1 MKSIKSIAIAVS
13 SLFVLPAGMVQA
25 ASAAPSP
32 SPKQTGLAIMRLYQS
47 NYSAH
52 APKMGGEIW
61 LSLRQDFRLSE
72 VNANLVRNHESRFV
86 ANRSY
91 FNRTLARSV
100 PYMYHIVNEVQRRGM
115 PAEIALLPF
124 IESAYVTKA
133 RSHVGASGLWQ
144 FMPATGRH
152 YGLEQTPM
160 YDGRHDISASTNAA
174 LNYLQYLHGLFGDWT
189 LALAA
194 YNWGEGNVSRAIR
207 RAQAAGLA
215 PTYENLN
222 MPAETR
228 NYVPKLLAV
237 RNLVNNP
244 HMFGLQ
250 LPSIKHE
257 PYFRAVTVSAP
268 LDIMAAAHLANISE
282 SEFLA
287 LNPAFKTPVFIPKE
301 NRQMLLPV
309 QAANT
314 FEANYRESDPKT
326 LLSWDVFTPTQ
337 RISVADLASQTGSS
351 PAEFRRLNGISGNYV
366 NAGRTVLVNR
376 NTMQGIGNVNAFVK
390 ADFDPVP
397 DTFVEQAPV
406 LAPPVAAAHTPRPSL
421 AANTFAAPPQAADVV
436 IVTPP
441 LNLTPPAPE
450 TPPPNTAAAE
460 KQPAPLPT
468 TQTASTETADT
479 PTEHISAPAPAE
491 EPPIRIAQA
500 DTETAAKTPEPA
512 ESAPKVQAALEEP
525 AADKA
530 PETPNVAANQ
540 TDSSVQDDDD
550 ELWVVAQAAQAKM
563 QAAETVRATVAQSDA
578 ASTHERTA
586 TETRRRTANTA
597 AAPKPAPQERVRTA
611 EKPAAERTRMAE
623 KPAAERN
630 RPAPAQ
636 TYKVEQGDTVYSIAK
651 RYNISTDELIAANQI
666 RNNRLSVGQTLKVSG
681 NAAANVQAARN
692 GNAPRGNSAAK
703 PAEQNA
709 RHGNQRD
716 AKPNA
721 QPAHNGRAEK
731 PDTPTA
737 RNNSRTEKAGV
748 PAARNGSQRNQQT
761 EKHHAPNTRNT
772 DRQAEKPNA
781 QPARSNQRGNNTQ
794 SKPAQPAKRR

>member
-1 MKSIKSIAIAVS
+1 MRRCYQPKTKNMSSIKTLAVAITGLSV
-13 SLFVLPAGMVQA
+13 F
-25 ASAAPSP
+25 SAAHGQSYQNNHY
-32 SPKQTGLAIMRLYQS
+32 SKSQIGMALMRA
-47 NYSAH
+47 NTV
-52 APKMGGEIW
+52 
-61 LSLRQDFRLSE
+61 SLDHGKIKHGHNSVWAYLRSDFRMAE
-72 VNANLVRNHESRFV
+72 VNPELVRRHESKY
-86 ANRSY
+86 ASSAAY
-91 FNRTLARSV
+91 FNRTIERSR
-100 PYMYHIVNEVQRRGM
+100 PYMYHISREVAKRNM

-124 IESAYVTKA
+124 IESAFVTKA
-133 RSHVGASGLWQ
+133 KSGVGASGLWQ

-152 YGLEQTPM
+152 YGLEQTPL
-160 YDGRHDISASTNAA
+160 YDGRHDVYAATDAA
-174 LNYLQYLHGLFGDWT
+174 LNYLEYLHGLFGDWS

-406 LAPPVAAAHTPRPSL
+406 LTPPVATAHTPRPSL

-441 LNLTPPAPE
+441 LTLTPPAPE
-450 TPPPNTAAAE
+450 TPPQNTAVAE
-460 KQPAPLPT
+460 KQPAP
-468 TQTASTETADT
+468 
-479 PTEHISAPAPAE
+479 
-491 EPPIRIAQA
+491 
-500 DTETAAKTPEPA
+500 
-512 ESAPKVQAALEEP
+512 
-525 AADKA
+525 
-530 PETPNVAANQ
+530 
-540 TDSSVQDDDD
+540 
-550 ELWVVAQAAQAKM
+550 
-563 QAAETVRATVAQSDA
+563 
-578 ASTHERTA
+578 
-586 TETRRRTANTA
+586 
-597 AAPKPAPQERVRTA
+597 
-611 EKPAAERTRMAE
+611 
-623 KPAAERN
+623 
-630 RPAPAQ
+630 
-636 TYKVEQGDTVYSIAK
+636 YS
-651 RYNISTDELIAANQI
+651 E
-666 RNNRLSVGQTLKVSG
+666 
-681 NAAANVQAARN
+681 
-692 GNAPRGNSAAK
+692 
-703 PAEQNA
+703 
-709 RHGNQRD
+709 
-716 AKPNA
+716 
-721 QPAHNGRAEK
+721 
-731 PDTPTA
+731 
-737 RNNSRTEKAGV
+737 
-748 PAARNGSQRNQQT
+748 
-761 EKHHAPNTRNT
+761 
-772 DRQAEKPNA
+772 
-781 QPARSNQRGNNTQ
+781 
-794 SKPAQPAKRR
+794 SKPLASIRPISVRFL

>member
-1 MKSIKSIAIAVS
+1 
-13 SLFVLPAGMVQA
+13 
-25 ASAAPSP
+25 
-32 SPKQTGLAIMRLYQS
+32 
-47 NYSAH
+47 
-52 APKMGGEIW
+52 
-61 LSLRQDFRLSE
+61 
-72 VNANLVRNHESRFV
+72 
-86 ANRSY
+86 
-91 FNRTLARSV
+91 
-100 PYMYHIVNEVQRRGM
+100 
-115 PAEIALLPF
+115 
-124 IESAYVTKA
+124 
-133 RSHVGASGLWQ
+133 
-144 FMPATGRH
+144 
-152 YGLEQTPM
+152 
-160 YDGRHDISASTNAA
+160 
-174 LNYLQYLHGLFGDWT
+174 
-189 LALAA
+189 
-194 YNWGEGNVSRAIR
+194 
-207 RAQAAGLA
+207 
-215 PTYENLN
+215 

-450 TPPPNTAAAE
+450 TPPQNTAVTE

-468 TQTASTETADT
+468 TQTASAETADT
-479 PTEHISAPAPAE
+479 PTEHINTPAPTE

-512 ESAPKVQAALEEP
+512 ESAPKVQAALSEP
-525 AADKA
+525 ATDKT

-563 QAAETVRATVAQSDA
+563 QAAETVRATVAQSDTA
-578 ASTHERTA
+578 ATRERTA
-586 TETRRRTANTA
+586 TEARRRTANTA
-597 AAPKPAPQERVRTA
+597 ATPKPAPQERVRT
-611 EKPAAERTRMAE
+611 AE

-692 GNAPRGNSAAK
+692 GNAPRGNGAAK
-703 PAEQNA
+703 PAEQNT

-716 AKPNA
+716 AKPNV

-737 RNNSRTEKAGV
+737 RNNNRTEKADT

-761 EKHHAPNTRNT
+761 EKHHAPNTRNA

-781 QPARSNQRGNNTQ
+781 QPARNSQRGNSSQ

>member
-52 APKMGGEIW
+52 APKMGSEIW

-91 FNRTLARSV
+91 FNRTLARSA

-207 RAQAAGLA
+207 RAQAAGLS

-268 LDIMAAAHLANISE
+268 LDIIAAAHLANISE

-406 LAPPVAAAHTPRPSL
+406 LALPVAAAHTPRPSL

-441 LNLTPPAPE
+441 LTLTPPAPE
-450 TPPPNTAAAE
+450 TPPQNTAAAE

-468 TQTASTETADT
+468 TQTASAETADT
-479 PTEHISAPAPAE
+479 PTEHINTPAPAE

-512 ESAPKVQAALEEP
+512 ESAPKVQAALSKP
-525 AADKA
+525 AADKT
-530 PETPNVAANQ
+530 PETPNVVANH
-540 TDSSVQDDDD
+540 TDNSTQDDDD

-563 QAAETVRATVAQSDA
+563 QAAETVRATVAQTNA
-578 ASTHERTA
+578 A
-586 TETRRRTANTA
+586 ETRQRTANTA
-597 AAPKPAPQERVRTA
+597 ATQKPVPQERVRAA
-611 EKPAAERTRMAE
+611 EKPTAERTRTAE

-636 TYKVEQGDTVYSIAK
+636 TYKVAQGDTVYSIAK

-681 NAAANVQAARN
+681 NAATNVQAARN

-721 QPAHNGRAEK
+721 QPAHNGRSGK
-731 PDTPTA
+731 PDAPTT
-737 RNNSRTEKAGV
+737 RNNDRTEKTGTSS
-748 PAARNGSQRNQQT
+748 ARNSSQRNQPT
-761 EKHHAPNTRNT
+761 ARTA
-772 DRQAEKPNA
+772 DRRTEKPNA
-781 QPARSNQRGNNTQ
+781 SPARNNQRSNSGQ

>member
-1 MKSIKSIAIAVS
+1 M
-13 SLFVLPAGMVQA
+13 
-25 ASAAPSP
+25 
-32 SPKQTGLAIMRLYQS
+32 
-47 NYSAH
+47 
-52 APKMGGEIW
+52 
-61 LSLRQDFRLSE
+61 
-72 VNANLVRNHESRFV
+72 
-86 ANRSY
+86 
-91 FNRTLARSV
+91 
-100 PYMYHIVNEVQRRGM
+100 
-115 PAEIALLPF
+115 
-124 IESAYVTKA
+124 
-133 RSHVGASGLWQ
+133 
-144 FMPATGRH
+144 
-152 YGLEQTPM
+152 
-160 YDGRHDISASTNAA
+160 
-174 LNYLQYLHGLFGDWT
+174 
-189 LALAA
+189 
-194 YNWGEGNVSRAIR
+194 
-207 RAQAAGLA
+207 
-215 PTYENLN
+215 
-222 MPAETR
+222 
-228 NYVPKLLAV
+228 
-237 RNLVNNP
+237 
-244 HMFGLQ
+244 
-250 LPSIKHE
+250 
-257 PYFRAVTVSAP
+257 
-268 LDIMAAAHLANISE
+268 
-282 SEFLA
+282 
-287 LNPAFKTPVFIPKE
+287 
-301 NRQMLLPV
+301 
-309 QAANT
+309 
-314 FEANYRESDPKT
+314 
-326 LLSWDVFTPTQ
+326 
-337 RISVADLASQTGSS
+337 
-351 PAEFRRLNGISGNYV
+351 
-366 NAGRTVLVNR
+366 
-376 NTMQGIGNVNAFVK
+376 
-390 ADFDPVP
+390 
-397 DTFVEQAPV
+397 
-406 LAPPVAAAHTPRPSL
+406 
-421 AANTFAAPPQAADVV
+421 
-436 IVTPP
+436 
-441 LNLTPPAPE
+441 
-450 TPPPNTAAAE
+450 
-460 KQPAPLPT
+460 PT
-468 TQTASTETADT
+468 TQTASTEMADT

-737 RNNSRTEKAGV
+737 RNNSRTEKAGT
-748 PAARNGSQRNQQT
+748 PTARNGNQRNQQT
-761 EKHHAPNTRNT
+761 EKHHAPNTRNA

-781 QPARSNQRGNNTQ
+781 QPARNSQRGNSGQ
-794 SKPAQPAKRR
+794 SKPAQPTKRR

>member
-52 APKMGGEIW
+52 APKAGGEIW

-72 VNANLVRNHESRFV
+72 VNSNLVRSHESRFV

-91 FNRTLARSV
+91 FNRTLARSA
-100 PYMYHIVNEVQRRGM
+100 PYMYHIVNEVQQRGM

-397 DTFVEQAPV
+397 DTFV
-406 LAPPVAAAHTPRPSL
+406 
-421 AANTFAAPPQAADVV
+421 
-436 IVTPP
+436 
-441 LNLTPPAPE
+441 
-450 TPPPNTAAAE
+450 
-460 KQPAPLPT
+460 
-468 TQTASTETADT
+468 
-479 PTEHISAPAPAE
+479 
-491 EPPIRIAQA
+491 
-500 DTETAAKTPEPA
+500 
-512 ESAPKVQAALEEP
+512 
-525 AADKA
+525 
-530 PETPNVAANQ
+530 
-540 TDSSVQDDDD
+540 
-550 ELWVVAQAAQAKM
+550 
-563 QAAETVRATVAQSDA
+563 
-578 ASTHERTA
+578 
-586 TETRRRTANTA
+586 
-597 AAPKPAPQERVRTA
+597 
-611 EKPAAERTRMAE
+611 
-623 KPAAERN
+623 
-630 RPAPAQ
+630 
-636 TYKVEQGDTVYSIAK
+636 
-651 RYNISTDELIAANQI
+651 
-666 RNNRLSVGQTLKVSG
+666 
-681 NAAANVQAARN
+681 
-692 GNAPRGNSAAK
+692 
-703 PAEQNA
+703 
-709 RHGNQRD
+709 
-716 AKPNA
+716 
-721 QPAHNGRAEK
+721 
-731 PDTPTA
+731 
-737 RNNSRTEKAGV
+737 
-748 PAARNGSQRNQQT
+748 
-761 EKHHAPNTRNT
+761 
-772 DRQAEKPNA
+772 
-781 QPARSNQRGNNTQ
+781 
-794 SKPAQPAKRR
+794 

>member
-32 SPKQTGLAIMRLYQS
+32 SPKQSGLAIMRLYQS

-91 FNRTLARSV
+91 FNRTLARSA

-207 RAQAAGLA
+207 RAQAAGLS

-268 LDIMAAAHLANISE
+268 LDIIAAAHLANISE

-406 LAPPVAAAHTPRPSL
+406 LTPPVAAAHTPRPSL

-441 LNLTPPAPE
+441 LTLTPPAPE
-450 TPPPNTAAAE
+450 TTPTNTIVAE

-468 TQTASTETADT
+468 TQTASTEPADT
-479 PTEHISAPAPAE
+479 PTEHINAPAPAE
-491 EPPIRIAQA
+491 QPPIRIAQA
-500 DTETAAKTPEPA
+500 DTETAAKTPEPT
-512 ESAPKVQAALEEP
+512 ESAPKVQTALSEP
-525 AADKA
+525 TADKA
-530 PETPNVAANQ
+530 PETPNVAANH
-540 TDSSVQDDDD
+540 TDSSTQDDDD

-563 QAAETVRATVAQSDA
+563 QAAETVRATVAQTNA
-578 ASTHERTA
+578 AETRQRTA

-597 AAPKPAPQERVRTA
+597 ATPKPAPQERTRT
-611 EKPAAERTRMAE
+611 AE

-703 PAEQNA
+703 PAEQNT

-716 AKPNA
+716 VKPNA

-731 PDTPTA
+731 PDTPTT
-737 RNNSRTEKAGV
+737 RNNSRTEKASA
-748 PAARNGSQRNQQT
+748 PAVRNGSQRN
-761 EKHHAPNTRNT
+761 
-772 DRQAEKPNA
+772 RQAEKPNA
-781 QPARSNQRGNNTQ
+781 QPARNNQRGNSGQ

>member
-1 MKSIKSIAIAVS
+1 M
-13 SLFVLPAGMVQA
+13 
-25 ASAAPSP
+25 
-32 SPKQTGLAIMRLYQS
+32 
-47 NYSAH
+47 
-52 APKMGGEIW
+52 
-61 LSLRQDFRLSE
+61 
-72 VNANLVRNHESRFV
+72 
-86 ANRSY
+86 
-91 FNRTLARSV
+91 
-100 PYMYHIVNEVQRRGM
+100 
-115 PAEIALLPF
+115 
-124 IESAYVTKA
+124 
-133 RSHVGASGLWQ
+133 
-144 FMPATGRH
+144 
-152 YGLEQTPM
+152 
-160 YDGRHDISASTNAA
+160 
-174 LNYLQYLHGLFGDWT
+174 
-189 LALAA
+189 
-194 YNWGEGNVSRAIR
+194 SRAIR

-314 FEANYRESDPKT
+314 FEANYRESDPNT

-450 TPPPNTAAAE
+450 TPPQNTAVTE

-468 TQTASTETADT
+468 TQTALAETADT
-479 PTEHISAPAPAE
+479 PIERISTPASAE

-500 DTETAAKTPEPA
+500 DTETVAKTPEPA
-512 ESAPKVQAALEEP
+512 ESAPKVQAALSES
-525 AADKA
+525 AADKT
-530 PETPNVAANQ
+530 PETPNVAANHS
-540 TDSSVQDDDD
+540 DSSTQDDDD

-563 QAAETVRATVAQSDA
+563 QAAETVRATVAQSDTA
-578 ASTHERTA
+578 ATRERTA
-586 TETRRRTANTA
+586 AETRRRNANTA
-597 AAPKPAPQERVRTA
+597 ATPKPAPQERVRTA
-611 EKPAAERTRMAE
+611 EKPTTERTRTAE

-692 GNAPRGNSAAK
+692 GNVPRGNSATK
-703 PAEQNA
+703 PAEQNT

-716 AKPNA
+716 VKANA
-721 QPAHNGRAEK
+721 QPAHNGRSGKA
-731 PDTPTA
+731 DAPTT
-737 RNNSRTEKAGV
+737 RNNDRTEKTGTSS
-748 PAARNGSQRNQQT
+748 ARNSSQHNQQT
-761 EKHHAPNTRNT
+761 VRNA
-772 DRQAEKPNA
+772 DRRTEKPNA
-781 QPARSNQRGNNTQ
+781 SPARNNQRGNNAQ